1 MNQAGLRSSFMIGM
15 LAMLAAGCVP
25 MHQDLALTA
34 LQDGRLNDAVQEVQL
49 ALAQSPD
56 DPQVK
61 KLAASIY
68 TNRAARFYY
77 AGNMTAAQADLERA
91 RSYDPDYPATWEY
104 LGLVAFSAHN
114 WKDAIADGERAA
126 ALAGRPPAAYVA
138 TARTQLEGAQRTSN
152 R

>member
-1 MNQAGLRSSFMIGM
+1 
-15 LAMLAAGCVP
+15 
-25 MHQDLALTA
+25 
-34 LQDGRLNDAVQEVQL
+34 
-49 ALAQSPD
+49 
-56 DPQVK
+56 
-61 KLAASIY
+61 
-68 TNRAARFYY
+68 
-77 AGNMTAAQADLERA
+77 MTAAQADLERA